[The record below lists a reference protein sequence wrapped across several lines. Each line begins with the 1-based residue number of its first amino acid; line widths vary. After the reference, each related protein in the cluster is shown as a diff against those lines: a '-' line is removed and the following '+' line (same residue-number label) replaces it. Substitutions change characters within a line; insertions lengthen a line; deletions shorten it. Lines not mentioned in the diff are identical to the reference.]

1 MPARHKK
8 GLIFDT
14 VLILKVHQGNK
25 HLPSIER
32 RTAKFLKCSRSAPQS
47 MEELSLIWALLFF
60 AVLSL
65 FSICAWALN
74 LGSQSGQPIRAGSR
88 WCWQSMTLGM
98 LMVGPGTITMKSGM
112 VTGSFSCIIC
122 LCKVI
127 KPVPRL
133 KYGLKRLCPD

>member
-1 MPARHKK
+1 MESYEETFSFLMITANFFVTKPKMNLVFAPPLPLGCVTSVALMAHR
-8 GLIFDT
+8 GRTIFNLGT
-14 VLILKVHQGNK
+14 
-25 HLPSIER
+25 
-32 RTAKFLKCSRSAPQS
+32 
-47 MEELSLIWALLFF
+47 

-65 FSICAWALN
+65 FSIWAVN
-74 LGSQSGQPIRAGSR
+74 LGTQSGQPIRAGSR

-112 VTGSFSCIIC
+112 VTGSILCMIC

-133 KYGLKRLCPD
+133 TAQIDCPD